1 MGRRRDYP
9 TTPRGTSI
17 AAVLV
22 MPTDLE
28 QLLKDLFGD
37 SLNRLNQFQM
47 DQVKRL
53 QAKLQEIAHDA
64 LKDELAKIHAEL
76 NTLRERVTALE
87 AERAEAA
94 AESLESSF

>member
-1 MGRRRDYP
+1 
-9 TTPRGTSI
+9 
-17 AAVLV
+17 

-37 SLNRLNQFQM
+37 SLNRLNQFQT

-53 QAKLQEIAHDA
+53 QAKLQEIAHEA
-64 LKDELAKIHAEL
+64 LKDELVKIHTEL
-76 NTLRERVTALE
+76 NALRERVATLE